1 MNSDRKI
8 ARIVGFLFITST
20 VAAVISV
27 FLLEPL
33 LNNPDYF
40 TSVSA
45 NKNSVLFGAIFEL
58 LCAAAF
64 VCITIFI
71 FPVLKRESKNVA
83 IGYVIGRSFEAI
95 PFIISVT
102 ALLTL
107 LTISSEYVQAGVE
120 NGIALLP
127 VGTLLLAI
135 RDWCDL
141 LGARMFCGFAALPFY
156 FILYRSKLVPRFL
169 SIWGLIGT
177 LIYLT
182 IAFMILF
189 DVNPNLTTEVILT
202 LPFALNEMVLAV
214 WLIAKGF
221 NSSSK
226 DPV

>member
-1 MNSDRKI
+1 MSQYKKI

-20 VAAVISV
+20 IAAVISV

-33 LNNPDYF
+33 LSNPDYF

-45 NKNSVLFGAIFEL
+45 NKNRVILGAIFEL

-107 LTISSEYVQAGVE
+107 LTISSEYVQVGVE

-127 VGTLLLAI
+127 VGTLLLAV

-141 LGARMFCGFAALPFY
+141 LGARMFCGFAAMPFY
-156 FILYRSKLVPRFL
+156 YILYRAKLVPRFL

-182 IAFMILF
+182 IAFMIMF

-214 WLIAKGF
+214 WLIVKGF
-221 NSSSK
+221 NSSANSL
-226 DPV
+226 